1 MISLLGLGRTFS
13 SRRAQPGE
21 RSIEVSPRQTCCP
34 SCPDVRA
41 GQYVSPASL
50 VEWYGLIPLRKS
62 PVGEDAE
69 VLVAAGP
76 LDEEQ
81 AKEPLELVA

>member
-1 MISLLGLGRTFS
+1 
-13 SRRAQPGE
+13 
-21 RSIEVSPRQTCCP
+21 
-34 SCPDVRA
+34 
-41 GQYVSPASL
+41 

-69 VLVAAGP
+69 TLVAAGP